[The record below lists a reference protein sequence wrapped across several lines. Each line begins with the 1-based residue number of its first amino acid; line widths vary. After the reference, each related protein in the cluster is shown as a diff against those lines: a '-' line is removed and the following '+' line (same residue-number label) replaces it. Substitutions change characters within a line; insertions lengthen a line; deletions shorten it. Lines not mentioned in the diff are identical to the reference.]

1 MPSRYLGPRRRNLDQ
16 LPFRQETGQIDGE
29 SLPSQGA
36 EARGQ
41 GQKNATTTKS
51 VFEFAVE
58 DVSNL
63 GSRSIGEDRVV
74 AVGHEVNCLDDR
86 SSLLFSF
93 GFAGWQGFRV
103 LIPYNT
109 DAPLYHFP
117 YATIG
122 LIAVNVIVFG
132 VTLRAD
138 ELEVVPWTLQ
148 FGHGLHPLQWVTNNF
163 LHAGIMHIAGNMF
176 FLWGFGLVVE
186 GKLGWLRFLA
196 LYLTIGAIYGAIVQ
210 SAMLGSHGL
219 ALGASGAIFG
229 LLVIALIWAPK
240 NEMSCFLWL
249 FRPVLVELPITI
261 FAATYLIW
269 QGVVAWLSNFSMS
282 SAMLHL
288 TGAGV
293 GAVFGVALL
302 KLGWVDC
309 EGWDLFA
316 LWKGQIGSRRQPMLR
331 TTQPASPPQPVPL
344 DAQQTQFLG
353 TALRNRLKCGDAAGA
368 AQLYKQQ
375 RASQPAWNPNAADL
389 MALIQALHQQKLWS
403 ESVSPM
409 MDYLRQHPENSAR
422 VRLKLAQILIE
433 ADHRPAKALKVLSK
447 AEPSELP
454 VELQAI
460 YKKLVDRAKR
470 QHATSEVEFADDED
484 V

>member
-1 MPSRYLGPRRRNLDQ
+1 MQNPAGD
-16 LPFRQETGQIDGE
+16 
-29 SLPSQGA
+29 
-36 EARGQ
+36 
-41 GQKNATTTKS
+41 
-51 VFEFAVE
+51 FA
-58 DVSNL
+58 
-63 GSRSIGEDRVV
+63 GSI
-74 AVGHEVNCLDDR
+74 
-86 SSLLFSF
+86 
-93 GFAGWQGFRV
+93 GWQGFCV

-117 YATIG
+117 FATIG
-122 LIAVNVIVFG
+122 LIAVNVVAFG
-132 VTLRAD
+132 VILRAD

-148 FGHGLHPLQWVTNNF
+148 FGEGLHPLQWVTNNF
-163 LHAGIMHIAGNMF
+163 LHADILHIAGNMF

-186 GKLGWLRFLA
+186 GKLGWWRFLV
-196 LYLTIGAIYGAIVQ
+196 LYLTIGTIYGAIIQ
-210 SAMLGSHGL
+210 TAMLGSQGL

-249 FRPVLVELPITI
+249 FRPMLVELPITI

-269 QGVVAWLSNFSMS
+269 QGIVAWLTNFSMS

-302 KLGWVDC
+302 KLDWVDC

-316 LWKGQIGSRRQPMLR
+316 LWKGHVGSRPEPVSR
-331 TTQPASPPQPVPL
+331 TTQPASAPQPASL
-344 DAQQTQFLG
+344 DGEQTQFLIA
-353 TALRNRLKCGDAAGA
+353 ALRKRLTSGDAAGA

-375 RASQPAWNPNAADL
+375 RESLPAWKPNAADL

-409 MDYLRQHPENSAR
+409 TDYLRQHPENSVR
-422 VRLKLAQILIE
+422 VRLNLAQILID

-447 AEPSELP
+447 VQPSELP
-454 VELQAI
+454 AELQAV
-460 YKKLVDRAKR
+460 YKKLVARAGQR
-470 QHATSEVEFADDED
+470 QVESEFEFVDDED